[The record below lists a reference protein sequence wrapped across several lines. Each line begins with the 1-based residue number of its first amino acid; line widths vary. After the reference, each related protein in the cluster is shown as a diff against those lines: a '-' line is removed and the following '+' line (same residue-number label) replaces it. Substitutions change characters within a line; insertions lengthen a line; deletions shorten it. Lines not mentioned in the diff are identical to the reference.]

1 MKNSKKERC
10 WELMAFI
17 LAVMGI
23 LVIIVFLFLR
33 PFNDWSWNRDAELFG
48 QYGDFV
54 GGLGGTLISLSAFCM
69 LYLTLKAQRDDITAQ
84 KDVFDEERFEHVF
97 FKMIENY
104 QKVKDALHVSHIERT
119 ENGKSLVS
127 EVKGIQFFCFAKNE
141 LLGIYAS
148 LFSSDA
154 DYIDDETS
162 REELERALDDV
173 MYGYDL
179 LCEDR
184 YEKEN
189 KARNVL
195 KIYLTS
201 KFYSITKEKRSR
213 IRIKEDSIKFKYIYF
228 FFHLRYYYIV
238 DSYFNSLFSI
248 LEYME
253 NCRNK
258 NYKFLDEEGIN
269 RYISFVRTQM
279 SHDEL
284 TILFYYA
291 LDSPRMMEYVC
302 QYNLLQDMCIEDLLD
317 SNHQGLINCK
327 LKPVSDFFKDE

>member
-1 MKNSKKERC
+1 
-10 WELMAFI
+10 MAFI

-84 KDVFDEERFEHVF
+84 KNVFDEERFEHVF

-104 QKVKDALHVSHIERT
+104 QKVKEAMHISNTERN
-119 ENGKSLVS
+119 ENWKSVIW
-127 EVKGIQFFCFAKNE
+127 EAKGLQFFCFAKSE
-141 LLGIYAS
+141 LRSIYAS

-154 DYIDDETS
+154 DCVDDGTS
-162 REELERALDDV
+162 REELERDLDDV

-184 YEKEN
+184 YEKEH
-189 KARNVL
+189 KIRNIL

-201 KFYSITKEKRSR
+201 EFYSITKEKRNR
-213 IRIKEDSIKFKYIYF
+213 IRIKEDDVKFKYIYF
-228 FFHLRYYYIV
+228 FFHQRYYYIV
-238 DSYFNSLFSI
+238 DSYFKSLFSI
-248 LEYME
+248 FEYMG

-258 NYKFLDEEGIN
+258 NYKFLNEEAVN
-269 RYISFVRTQM
+269 RYVSFVRTQM

-317 SNHQGLINCK
+317 SNHRNLINCK
-327 LKPVSDFFKDE
+327 LRAVSDFFKDE